1 MSNGTQDSDIQSLP
15 NQAGLEGRIRALE
28 KGVQRWRCLTAV
40 GFLTAMGAFWIA
52 IFGLGQLEN
61 TYFMGEMVA
70 TLPWTAPGAQQG
82 DQLNPFPSLEGREAG
97 LGSPMSDTQV
107 QEDLRASAME
117 EAP

>member
-1 MSNGTQDSDIQSLP
+1 MRNATQDSEIQSIT
-15 NQAGLEGRIRALE
+15 NQAGLESRIRALE

-40 GFLTAMGAFWIA
+40 GFLTAMGAFWVA

-61 TYFMGEMVA
+61 TYFMGEVVA

-82 DQLNPFPSLEGREAG
+82 NQPSPFPSLEGREAG
-97 LGSPMSDTQV
+97 LGSTMSDTQV

-117 EAP
+117 DTP